1 MQGILRRTLVV
12 AASAVIATGTVTAAS
27 TADSIP
33 TAHNTTTLN
42 SVGALFF
49 PSVFGLLPALGGPHF
64 CSASVVHSTTRDL
77 VLTAAH
83 CVYGTGFTIEFAPGF
98 HDGKSPFGVWAVRRV
113 YVPAA
118 WKASQDP
125 KSDVAILQMAT
136 HGGRHIEDVVGAHPL
151 GVPSVGAQ
159 VTVDGYPAGSGGEA
173 ITCTNTLY
181 DTDGYSSF
189 NCHGY
194 VDGVSGGPWYVGAR
208 VVGVTGGLHQG
219 GCTEA
224 TSYSAPFGAGT
235 AALLQRAEAGG
246 SSDFAPAAGSDGC

>member
-1 MQGILRRTLVV
+1 MAGISRRAGSL
-12 AASAVIATGTVTAAS
+12 TAAAVLAVMTLTATS

-33 TAHNTTTLN
+33 TAHPTTSLN

-98 HDGKSPFGVWAVRRV
+98 HDGRSPYGVWDVRRI
-113 YVPAA
+113 YVPQA
-118 WKASQDP
+118 WTTSQDP
-125 KSDVAILQMAT
+125 RYDVAILKMAPR
-136 HGGRHIEDVVGAHPL
+136 GGRKIEDVVGAHPL
-151 GVPSVGAQ
+151 GLPTFGAQ

-181 DTDGYSSF
+181 DTGGYPSF

-194 VDGVSGGPWYVGAR
+194 VDGVSGGPWYVGSH

-224 TSYSAPFGAGT
+224 TSYSSPFSGAT
-235 AALLQRAEAGG
+235 AALLVRAETGGAG
-246 SSDFAPAAGSDGC
+246 DFVQPAGSAGC